1 MNDMEAGVAA
11 AGKPIT
17 NVQQRDYLDDDEERL
32 PGVVVGAR
40 ALKKKANQEKKKRK
54 RNDQSDEHSLWAA
67 RWRRRAAAQ
76 QKPKLLYLLIAGQ
89 RISQPHDHTLRRR
102 RSVVLLAAGGP
113 GWAPIMLLLA
123 GTDRLRRGGGGGRP
137 SILMVASTPMV
148 LLLAILFL
156 GRPVEGSLQCSNAS
170 SFFTDR
176 GMTQRD
182 YTQFVDVETAAD
194 CCAHCAQ
201 NVSCNAWTYHPSH
214 ALCEIAPYAT
224 QVMGRDKISGYKTPP
239 KPAPPLPPPTPPPP
253 PLPPITPKPPLGVRP
268 NIVLVLQDD
277 MDLYMGG
284 WDGRGTGTPGPMRQA
299 TELLVKQGAWA
310 TNWF

>member
-1 MNDMEAGVAA
+1 MWAAVAA
-11 AGKPIT
+11 A
-17 NVQQRDYLDDDEERL
+17 
-32 PGVVVGAR
+32 
-40 ALKKKANQEKKKRK
+40 
-54 RNDQSDEHSLWAA
+54 
-67 RWRRRAAAQ
+67 RRRGATKAKAA
-76 QKPKLLYLLIAGQ
+76 LSINS
-89 RISQPHDHTLRRR
+89 RTEDQPATHDHTSLLRRR
-102 RSVVLLAAGGP
+102 RSVVLMAAGGP

-194 CCAHCAQ
+194 CCAQCAQ

-239 KPAPPLPPPTPPPP
+239 KPPPPTPPPP

-310 TNWF
+310 TNWFIHTPVCCPSRAEILTGKYFHNVRVDAFRDGGCMHVDE